1 MATATKEN
9 LKKNK
14 EKQNRGPIKQHKK
27 FKKGE
32 QQI

>member
-1 MATATKEN
+1 MATVTKEN
-9 LKKNK
+9 FKKNK
-14 EKQNRGPIKQHKK
+14 EKQNRGLIKHLTK